1 MKKSLLLVLGLAA
14 TMVLAAC
21 EPTEPTPS
29 TTDSI
34 GTEDTSV
41 YVTGIEIVD
50 YDTKA
55 PIDVLNI
62 SLTNGGDVDVVLTPT
77 NADVQDVTWSVS
89 EEGIL
94 DLTEIDYGSVEA
106 LKAGTVTLTATAV
119 GAEEGTTVSDSITVN
134 VSEYTYLDIADFAT
148 AAEDGQIYA
157 FSGILED
164 LDHND
169 QYGNAFVTDP
179 ATGATL
185 KLYGS
190 TTTESALTKDES
202 GAYDYKNPKDAK
214 TTLADYE
221 NGELVTGYGLW
232 DGDFGNLSAIFTN
245 HEADDT
251 KYTASVSTEIENGTA
266 TLDKSADLAYG
277 ETVTVTVA
285 PAEGYVA
292 NSVVVETAYGQISAE
307 KTGETTFTF
316 KATCKNVVKATFFK
330 PVVGAISVDLT
341 MSSGNLAAFGLSTQ
355 YTSANAEI
363 QDLTFEGTY
372 MNVSKQSNWTEELL
386 VLADRSDKVTA
397 PEGGTLTITGKTF
410 TSIEVTYR
418 WWANADTTFAIQYSN
433 DGSVWTDLMA
443 PTAQPSGVDFAED
456 QHYTSAGTE
465 FEATMLRL
473 CVNTDKDSNR
483 RVGLVNITVGTK

>member
-21 EPTEPTPS
+21 EPQEPSS
-29 TTDSI
+29 T
-34 GTEDTSV
+34 GTSKSPEDTTV

-50 YDTKA
+50 YETKA

-62 SLTNGGDVDVVLTPT
+62 SLTEGGDVDVVLTPT
-77 NADVQDVTWSVS
+77 NAEVTDVTWSVS

-164 LDHND
+164 LDHSD

-232 DGDFGNLSAIFTN
+232 DGGFGNLSAIFTN
-245 HEADDT
+245 HEADGT

-355 YTSANAEI
+355 YTSATAEI
-363 QDLTFEGTY
+363 QELTFEGTY
-372 MNVSKQSNWTEELL
+372 MNVSKQTNWTEELL

-433 DGSVWTDLMA
+433 NGSVWTDLMA
-443 PTAQPSGVDFAED
+443 PTNMPSGVDFAED

>member
-1 MKKSLLLVLGLAA
+1 MATSIFPGEAPDRPEEECAVFGVFSQTDDVARLTCFGLQALQHRGQESA
-14 TMVLAAC
+14 
-21 EPTEPTPS
+21 
-29 TTDSI
+29 
-34 GTEDTSV
+34 
-41 YVTGIEIVD
+41 GI
-50 YDTKA
+50 
-55 PIDVLNI
+55 
-62 SLTNGGDVDVVLTPT
+62 
-77 NADVQDVTWSVS
+77 
-89 EEGIL
+89 
-94 DLTEIDYGSVEA
+94 
-106 LKAGTVTLTATAV
+106 AV
-119 GAEEGTTVSDSITVN
+119 GD
-134 VSEYTYLDIADFAT
+134 
-148 AAEDGQIYA
+148 
-157 FSGILED
+157 
-164 LDHND
+164 
-169 QYGNAFVTDP
+169 
-179 ATGATL
+179 
-185 KLYGS
+185 
-190 TTTESALTKDES
+190 
-202 GAYDYKNPKDAK
+202 
-214 TTLADYE
+214 
-221 NGELVTGYGLW
+221 
-232 DGDFGNLSAIFTN
+232 
-245 HEADDT
+245 
-251 KYTASVSTEIENGTA
+251 
-266 TLDKSADLAYG
+266 G

-355 YTSANAEI
+355 YTSATAEI
-363 QDLTFEGTY
+363 QELTFEGTY
-372 MNVSKQSNWTEELL
+372 MNVSKQNNWTEELL
-386 VLADRSDKVTA
+386 VLADRSGKVTA

-473 CVNTDKDSNR
+473 CVNTDEGNR